1 MTRQPETTPEAITAA
16 ASWLSAHRWLARL
29 LLVAAGVLQVLAH
42 APFALWPLAIVALTL
57 LFVIVALAPAR
68 HAFGHGWSYGLGLFG
83 LGVSWVYHS
92 IHLFG
97 DAIAPVAG
105 LLTAGFVALLAV
117 LPAIL
122 AWLLRRCFPE
132 PRPWQVGLVWPTGW
146 VLLEWVRWWLGGGF
160 PWLLLGQ
167 AVPDTLLGGWLPMGG
182 PLLAG
187 WVLALVAGQ
196 LARLLLQPGRWQVP
210 LIVLAAVA
218 AVSMVLKRVE
228 WVQPTG
234 RSLQVALVQ
243 GNVPQARKWL
253 PEERE
258 PTLARYRRLTLQH
271 LDSDLV
277 VWPETAIPAYLRS
290 VEMSYLQPLAEAT
303 RGTPVLVGVFTYDY
317 ERQGPYNTL
326 LRIDAPYEQAYY
338 KRHLVVFGEYY
349 PLRDLL
355 GLFRGLLDIPMSD
368 VLEGTRRPLLSVDGI
383 EVGPSICFEVT
394 FPDELADSLPE
405 AGVLVNVSND
415 AWFGDS
421 LAPHQHLQIA
431 RSSAAALGRPLLRAT
446 NTGITAIVGPR
457 GELLARAPQF
467 ERTVLTGRVQ
477 PMQGLTPYAR
487 WRNGPVVLIAA
498 IVLVWACVRGK
509 LTIASDSKV

>member
-1 MTRQPETTPEAITAA
+1 MTAPPETTPERPAA
-16 ASWLSAHRWLARL
+16 AAAWLAAHRWQARL
-29 LLVAAGVLQVLAH
+29 LLVGAGALQVLAY
-42 APFALWPLAIVALTL
+42 APFGLWPLAIVALAF
-57 LFVIVALAPAR
+57 LFLVLALAPAR
-68 HAFGHGWSYGLGLFG
+68 HAIGHGWSYGLGLFG
-83 LGVSWVYHS
+83 FGVSWVYHS

-97 DAIAPVAG
+97 EAIAPVAG

-117 LPAIL
+117 LPALL
-122 AWLLRRCFPE
+122 AWLLKRCFPS
-132 PRPWQVGLVWPTGW
+132 PRGWQVGLVWPAGW

-167 AVPDTLLGGWLPMGG
+167 ALPDTALGGWLPLGG

-187 WVLALVAGQ
+187 WVLALVAGL
-196 LARLLLQPGRWQVP
+196 LAWLLLQPRRWSLP
-210 LIVLAAVA
+210 VLVLLAVA
-218 AVSMVLKRVE
+218 GISFALQRID
-228 WVQPTG
+228 WVQP
-234 RSLQVALVQ
+234 RDRALQVALVQ

-258 PTLARYRRLTLQH
+258 PTLAMYRRLTLQH

-303 RGTPVLVGVFTYDY
+303 RGTPVLAGVFTYDY
-317 ERQGPYNTL
+317 ERQGPHNTL

-368 VLEGTRRPLLSVDGI
+368 VLEGRRRPLLSVDGL

-394 FPDELADSLPE
+394 FPDELVDSLPE
-405 AGVLVNVSND
+405 AGLMVNVSND

-446 NTGITAIVGPR
+446 NTGITAIIGPR

-487 WRNGPVVLIAA
+487 WRNGPVVALAG
-498 IVLVWACVRGK
+498 LVFLLACGFRLRDAK
-509 LTIASDSKV
+509 MKT